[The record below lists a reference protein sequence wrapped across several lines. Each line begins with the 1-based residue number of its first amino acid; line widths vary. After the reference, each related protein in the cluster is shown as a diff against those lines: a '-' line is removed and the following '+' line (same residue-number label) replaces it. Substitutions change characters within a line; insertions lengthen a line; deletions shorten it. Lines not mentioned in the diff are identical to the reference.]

1 MQGEWLANYLLRE
14 MAVPHYFATP
24 ENRWDDLILPH
35 MPAWT
40 VVADREAAAAFH
52 EGLPPG
58 SGFPWLVWARPLF
71 WWGTFLV
78 AVLGIGLSINVILRR
93 QWAEHERLAYPV
105 ARALLRLTGVAGSK
119 GTLAELCRSRLFRIG
134 FGLMLAIIC
143 WNIPTWF
150 FVAMPQL
157 PVLNA
162 YEGLRQIT
170 IARGFPDF
178 VLTLSP
184 LMLIFGYFTSLDVL
198 FSIWFF
204 HILSLV
210 QAGLFNRLDLG
221 SSDPWCSFHPAIG
234 WQSFGGVIVFVG
246 WGLWIARHHLTEVV
260 SKALGNDRID
270 DSGELM
276 SYRTAVGMLISGL
289 VYAAFWLHDTGMG
302 WAPVMAYWFATLVLY
317 VGLARILVESGLVFL
332 RGPITAQ
339 AFTWHL
345 FGILGMG
352 PASAV
357 SVGLTFSSFCDAK
370 TFAMTPLSHVPRL
383 GMAMARESRRALGPA
398 VMAGSFLGGGRPRVY
413 PLPGL
418 LRAWKL

>member
-1 MQGEWLANYLLRE
+1 MGHPWPTYTSLILRSTRADYAHLSVALLIPYVSLLALNTLLGRRGRGLTPTELLTVCCVGMVAAFMQGEWLANYLLTV
-14 MAVPHYFATP
+14 MAVAHYFATP

-71 WWGTFLV
+71 WWGTFLA

-143 WNIPTWF
+143 WNILTWF

-170 IARGFPDF
+170 IARGFPDSY
-178 VLTLSP
+178 SP
-184 LMLIFGYFTSLDVL
+184 S
-198 FSIWFF
+198 
-204 HILSLV
+204 
-210 QAGLFNRLDLG
+210 
-221 SSDPWCSFHPAIG
+221 
-234 WQSFGGVIVFVG
+234 
-246 WGLWIARHHLTEVV
+246 
-260 SKALGNDRID
+260 
-270 DSGELM
+270 
-276 SYRTAVGMLISGL
+276 
-289 VYAAFWLHDTGMG
+289 
-302 WAPVMAYWFATLVLY
+302 AP
-317 VGLARILVESGLVFL
+317 
-332 RGPITAQ
+332 
-339 AFTWHL
+339 
-345 FGILGMG
+345 
-352 PASAV
+352 
-357 SVGLTFSSFCDAK
+357 
-370 TFAMTPLSHVPRL
+370 
-383 GMAMARESRRALGPA
+383 SR
-398 VMAGSFLGGGRPRVY
+398 
-413 PLPGL
+413 
-418 LRAWKL
+418 